1 DSLRASAD
9 DLTNVRCQGRC
20 ARRRG
25 HVPLADRGVRRARH
39 SGPGRR
45 SRRTG
50 RGDGG
55 RAGLASHSGQHPG
68 DRPRCGRAPQ
78 IWSRLPGLR
87 PGPLRVRPG
96 RETVAGPWGP
106 SLLHR
111 VLRFS
116 TEVTGFHRI
125 ASFAREPRSA
135 TMILP
140 LTTYRFP
147 GLTAP
152 RRISGP
158 TRFPS
163 YRATGI
169 WLCVFSLALSGG
181 TWPEA
186 FGAPP
191 PVEIQN
197 VRIGLGAGNA
207 YKLGCWT
214 PVRVQLKA
222 GGQRLSGFMEMVV
235 PDDDGVPTS
244 FRQAVELG
252 PGQSTRLTA
261 YARPG
266 GRDTEFTIR
275 LLDGQGR
282 RLLEA
287 PRSLTMPDPP

>member
-1 DSLRASAD
+1 
-9 DLTNVRCQGRC
+9 
-20 ARRRG
+20 
-25 HVPLADRGVRRARH
+25 
-39 SGPGRR
+39 
-45 SRRTG
+45 
-50 RGDGG
+50 
-55 RAGLASHSGQHPG
+55 
-68 DRPRCGRAPQ
+68 
-78 IWSRLPGLR
+78 
-87 PGPLRVRPG
+87 
-96 RETVAGPWGP
+96 
-106 SLLHR
+106 
-111 VLRFS
+111 
-116 TEVTGFHRI
+116 
-125 ASFAREPRSA
+125 
-135 TMILP
+135 MILP

-152 RRISGP
+152 GRSSGP

-169 WLCVFSLALSGG
+169 WLCAFSLALSGG
-181 TWPEA
+181 TWREA

-191 PVEIQN
+191 AVEIQN

-207 YKLGCWT
+207 YKIGCWT

-222 GGQRLSGFMEMVV
+222 GDQRLSGFMEMVV

-244 FRQAVELG
+244 FRQPVELG

-282 RLLEA
+282 RLLER
-287 PRSLTMPDPP
+287 PSR